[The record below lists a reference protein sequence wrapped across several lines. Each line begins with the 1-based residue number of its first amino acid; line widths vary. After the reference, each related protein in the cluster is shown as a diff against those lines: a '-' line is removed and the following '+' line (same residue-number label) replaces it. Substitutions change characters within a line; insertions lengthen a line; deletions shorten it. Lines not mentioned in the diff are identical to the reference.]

1 MDTFAAEDRY
11 ALQGTRLAVERAR
24 LPADVLADFRE
35 WVLVSLFCRGRD
47 KISDYFFD
55 VCRFEGV
62 EDIEN
67 ESDVFGSY
75 LAHEFDRFL
84 STDGARFAS
93 RFRSR
98 PAPRAP
104 EPVQPRQPSPVGP
117 ALPPWMLKELREQGL
132 VVASVEDIESGIW
145 RDSGLVATHD
155 DSVTVVSSQGDSTPQ
170 VFTPATLR
178 SVDVYPLEF
187 DEGRYSLPP
196 SRFDEGRYAVPPDKL
211 PAPLVLDGVDW
222 SNPRVQFCRGA
233 AVAFVE
239 AEVIQP
245 GAGPPFRDKFKRG
258 VSVHTGCVHGSTSSR
273 ARVPPVSIEG
283 ADSDVPGG
291 GHYGMRAIVA
301 DDHYRESLHELGVAP
316 SMNTLLNWVKLAGSR
331 GYAGGLELFAEFD
344 PTASGPYPRRF
355 YCRRRRDAP
364 VRVKDLLGT
373 WRGKSATLDAGPLP
387 EW

>member
-35 WVLVSLFCRGRD
+35 WVLVGLFCRGRD

-55 VCRFEGV
+55 VCRYEGV

-75 LAHEFDRFL
+75 LAHEFDRYL
-84 STDGARFAS
+84 RTDGVRFAS
-93 RFRSR
+93 RFR
-98 PAPRAP
+98 PVVKPRAP
-104 EPVQPRQPSPVGP
+104 EPVTTRQPSPVGP
-117 ALPPWMLKELREQGL
+117 ALPPWMVKELRSQGL
-132 VVASVEDIESGIW
+132 VVASVEDIESGVW
-145 RDSGLVATHD
+145 RESGLVATHD

-187 DEGRYSLPP
+187 DEGRYALPP
-196 SRFDEGRYAVPPDKL
+196 SRFEEGRYAVPPDKL
-211 PAPLVLDGVDW
+211 PAPLILDGVDW

-239 AEVIQP
+239 AGEVQP
-245 GAGPPFRDKFKRG
+245 GAGPPFRAKFSGGGG
-258 VSVHTGCVHGSTSSR
+258 VSTRVPAR
-273 ARVPPVSIEG
+273 ARRPPVSIEG

-291 GHYGMRAIVA
+291 GHYGMRAVVA
-301 DDHYRESLHELGVAP
+301 DDHYRESLHELGEAP
-316 SMNTLLNWVKLAGSR
+316 SMNTLLNWIKLAGSR
-331 GYAGGLELFAEFD
+331 GYSGGLDLFAEFD

-364 VRVKDLLGT
+364 VRVKDLLGN